1 MISAVSYQFEKF
13 VRFAEERVK
22 AGKDTA
28 IARKGEVTAYGGTA
42 LEERNIYATDKTDF
56 VGMTILRGGDTKRAN
71 DEVRELF
78 RKSIVEMFGG
88 EGNIPDS
95 VKDAMLLKDY
105 GHGKPLTARRI
116 LEVSKAIDALDRT
129 DIFHYTV
136 DPHNELA
143 KMALDAGYTKLDFGR
158 LNTAVNF
165 LMKGQSVDART
176 ALAAV
181 LEKGSAANRAMNAGP
196 MYMKDDISFMHAYDV
211 FNVFV
216 NCDKDNLHTASR
228 NGSKEAAK
236 NLAGIAG
243 NLQGKYKNMLIL
255 ADNFR
260 AAAKL
265 PENTLVS
272 MRQHFE
278 SAVRKMAKLQSDIS
292 SGTLADRK
300 KIYEKLINTDEHAYF
315 HNMVHMLERQLD
327 EEGKRTPAVDEFI
340 QHLKGLSKDLSAAR
354 DNLAAAYRN
363 AVAADAKSKL
373 LAAAH
378 EGGMATGT
386 PDAIPADVLERL
398 DEFLAEDPF
407 GNGEKILA
415 LCAGIEQNGHAAE
428 TVADAIQKK

>member
-1 MISAVSYQFEKF
+1 MISAVNYQFERF
-13 VRFAEERVK
+13 MEFAEERVK

-28 IARKGEVTAYGGTA
+28 IARTGEVRVEGPPGLA
-42 LEERNIYATDKTDF
+42 ERAIYATDKTDF
-56 VGMTILRGGDTKRAN
+56 VGMSLVRTDGAKRAN

-78 RKSIVEMFGG
+78 RKSIADMFGG

-105 GHGKPLTARRI
+105 GSGKPLTARRI
-116 LEVSKAIDALDRT
+116 LEVGKAIEALDRSNIFGLGDT
-129 DIFHYTV
+129 DH
-136 DPHNELA
+136 ELA
-143 KMALDAGYTKLDFGR
+143 KMALEAGYTKLDFGK

-176 ALAAV
+176 ALAEV

-196 MYMKDDISFMHAYDV
+196 MYMKDDISFMHAYGV

-236 NLAGIAG
+236 NLAEIAG

-278 SAVRKMAKLQSDIS
+278 DAARKMAKLQSDIS

-327 EEGKRTPAVDEFI
+327 EEGKRTPAVDEFL
-340 QHLKGLSKDLSAAR
+340 QHLKGLSKDLDAAR
-354 DNLAAAYRN
+354 DNLAAAYKN
-363 AVAADAKSKL
+363 AVAADTKSKL

-386 PDAIPADVLERL
+386 PGEIPADVLDRL

-428 TVADAIQKK
+428 TVAAAIQKK

>member
-1 MISAVSYQFEKF
+1 MISAVNYQFERF
-13 VRFAEERVK
+13 MEFAEERVK

-28 IARKGEVTAYGGTA
+28 IARTGEVRVEGPPG
-42 LEERNIYATDKTDF
+42 LEERAIYATDKTDF
-56 VGMTILRGGDTKRAN
+56 VGMSLVRTDGAKRAN

-78 RKSIVEMFGG
+78 RKSIADMFGG

-105 GHGKPLTARRI
+105 GSGKPLTARRI
-116 LEVSKAIDALDRT
+116 LEVGKAIEALDRANIFGLGDT
-129 DIFHYTV
+129 DH
-136 DPHNELA
+136 ELA
-143 KMALDAGYTKLDFGR
+143 KMASAAGYSRHDFGK
-158 LNTAVNF
+158 LNMAVNF
-165 LMKGQSVDART
+165 LMNGQSVDART
-176 ALAAV
+176 ALAEV

-196 MYMKDDISFMHAYDV
+196 MYMKDDISFMHAYGI

-228 NGSKEAAK
+228 NGSKEATK
-236 NLAGIAG
+236 NLAGIADK
-243 NLQGKYKNMLIL
+243 LSGKYKNMLIL
-255 ADNFR
+255 AENFR
-260 AAAKL
+260 AAAEL
-265 PENTLVS
+265 PDNTLVS

-292 SGTLADRK
+292 SGTLSDRK
-300 KIYEKLINTDEHAYF
+300 EIYEKLINTDEPAYF
-315 HNMVHMLERQLD
+315 HNMVHMLERHLD
-327 EEGKRTPAVDEFI
+327 DEGKRTPAVDEFL
-340 QHLKGLSKDLSAAR
+340 QHLKGLSKDLDAAR

-386 PDAIPADVLERL
+386 PGGIPADVLDRL

-428 TVADAIQKK
+428 TVLDAIQRK